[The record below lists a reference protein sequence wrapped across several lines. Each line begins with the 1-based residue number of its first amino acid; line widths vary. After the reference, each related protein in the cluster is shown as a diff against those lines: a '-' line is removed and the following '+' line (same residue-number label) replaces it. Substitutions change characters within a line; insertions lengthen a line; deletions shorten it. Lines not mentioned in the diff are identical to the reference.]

1 VRVRTHASLALG
13 CECLQLR
20 DEPPVVIEQPLGLIA
35 AQPAFEQLQVGR
47 IVVHA
52 CERYLVGTPE
62 AFHLVA
68 VHVLRTGPALGR
80 AQNDHR
86 PVGAT
91 GNAARARLLLDPAN
105 LQHAVFQR
113 RGHFLVHLLRV
124 VAFHE
129 IRRPAVAPEQIPEL
143 RLRNAS
149 EQCRVVNLV
158 AVEVKDRQNC
168 AITNGVQELAGVP

>member
-1 VRVRTHASLALG
+1 
-13 CECLQLR
+13 
-20 DEPPVVIEQPLGLIA
+20 
-35 AQPAFEQLQVGR
+35 
-47 IVVHA
+47 
-52 CERYLVGTPE
+52 
-62 AFHLVA
+62 
-68 VHVLRTGPALGR
+68 
-80 AQNDHR
+80 
-86 PVGAT
+86 
-91 GNAARARLLLDPAN
+91 
-105 LQHAVFQR
+105 
-113 RGHFLVHLLRV
+113 LLRV